1 MELQSYSSY
10 LAAELRDNPP
20 RLKGQRT
27 RARLLLSAAQVLEER
42 GYHAMRV
49 GDITAQAEVAEG
61 SFYVYFKDKVE
72 ISGEALNRFFDDYVA
87 KAMTL
92 ATGDTPFA
100 RIRSTNRLWFR
111 VCRENPG
118 LMKCVFQVG
127 DYVPEFLQI
136 TQKINRR
143 WAEAVAESIQR
154 RRADDDPDA
163 VRLAGYMLVAMADE
177 IARKMIVLPDE
188 SFIEVLARIGAD
200 ADDILADAV
209 TVVWHQ
215 LAYGDAPI
223 NDYTGGEALP
233 EAALR
238 LAGFLSRSSRPT
250 AGSAA

>member
-1 MELQSYSSY
+1 MQLQSYSTY

-27 RARLLLSAAQVLEER
+27 RARLLLAAAQVLEER

-49 GDITAQAEVAEG
+49 GDITTQAEVAEG
-61 SFYVYFKDKVE
+61 SFYVYFKDKTE
-72 ISGEALNRFFDDYVA
+72 ISVEALTRFFDDYVA
-87 KAMTL
+87 KAMTP

-111 VCRENPG
+111 VCRANPG

-136 TQKINRR
+136 SQKINRR
-143 WAEAVAESIQR
+143 WAEVVAESIQR
-154 RRADDDPDA
+154 RRAEDDPDA

-188 SFIEVLARIGAD
+188 SFIEVLARMGAA
-200 ADDILADAV
+200 ADDTLSDAV
-209 TVVWHQ
+209 SVVWHQ
-215 LAYGDAPI
+215 LAYGDAPTS
-223 NDYTGGEALP
+223 DDLP
-233 EAALR
+233 EAAVR
-238 LAGFLSRSSRPT
+238 LAGFLSRSRP
-250 AGSAA
+250 AA